1 MGVNVESD
9 FGRSP
14 FIRTFAPE
22 KETKQSITIKKE
34 KDMKKIIFAIMAMFV
49 MTMSVNAKSNDSSV
63 FFKRMSCY
71 LELDKNQME
80 TVKVSM
86 AEFNKAMEAL
96 SQKRGRGMGFRTAN
110 KIVDRHKKQMKQILS
125 DKQYKKFEEIFD
137 LTVRNTAKINFDHIV
152 SSRSHHG
159 GFMKTR
165 S

>member
-1 MGVNVESD
+1 
-9 FGRSP
+9 
-14 FIRTFAPE
+14 
-22 KETKQSITIKKE
+22 
-34 KDMKKIIFAIMAMFV
+34 MKKIIFAIVAMLV

-86 AEFNKAMEAL
+86 AEFNNAMEAL
-96 SQKRGRGMGFRTAN
+96 SQNKGRGMGFRAN

-137 LTVRNTAKINFDHIV
+137 LTVRNTVKINLDRRMA
-152 SSRSHHG
+152 S
-159 GFMKTR
+159 
-165 S
+165 

>member
-1 MGVNVESD
+1 
-9 FGRSP
+9 
-14 FIRTFAPE
+14 
-22 KETKQSITIKKE
+22 
-34 KDMKKIIFAIMAMFV
+34 MKKMIFALVVMFA
-49 MTMSVNAKSNDSSV
+49 MTMSANAKSNDASL
-63 FFKRMSCY
+63 FFKRISCY

-86 AEFNKAMEAL
+86 AEFNESMESL
-96 SQKRGRGMGFRTAN
+96 SHQRGRSKGFKSVN
-110 KIVDRHKKQMKQILS
+110 NIVDRHKKQMKQILS

-137 LTVRNTAKINFDHIV
+137 LTVRNTTKINFDRIV

>member
-1 MGVNVESD
+1 
-9 FGRSP
+9 
-14 FIRTFAPE
+14 
-22 KETKQSITIKKE
+22 
-34 KDMKKIIFAIMAMFV
+34 MKKIIFAIVAMLV

-96 SQKRGRGMGFRTAN
+96 SQNKGRGMGFRAN

-125 DKQYKKFEEIFD
+125 DKQYKKYEEIFD
-137 LTVRNTAKINFDHIV
+137 LTVRNTVKINIDRITSSRKMPAGFAKI
-152 SSRSHHG
+152 RS
-159 GFMKTR
+159 
-165 S
+165 

>member
-1 MGVNVESD
+1 
-9 FGRSP
+9 
-14 FIRTFAPE
+14 
-22 KETKQSITIKKE
+22 
-34 KDMKKIIFAIMAMFV
+34 MKKIVFAIVAMFV
-49 MTMSVNAKSNDSSV
+49 MTMSVNAKTNDSSV
-63 FFKRMSCY
+63 FFKRISCY

-86 AEFNKAMEAL
+86 AEFNDAMENL
-96 SQKRGRGMGFRTAN
+96 SQQRGRGMGFRYAH
-110 KIVDRHKKQMKQILS
+110 KIVNRHKKQMKQILS

-137 LTVRNTAKINFDHIV
+137 LTVRNTAKINFDRIV